1 MNDYKIDCVGRIQQS
16 FGLNGDFNS
25 EFGSCSSQYFDI
37 IQASNMASCNQPL
50 AIASGG
56 GMEQEPHTGQI
67 KSSSSI
73 ISRFESP
80 ASAFYATEICMGF
93 PQYDRLVGNPSLI
106 SQFSKI
112 SDVEFPL
119 YQAPKQNLFLASLA
133 NQPAPNFELSNPL
146 QAMLISHV
154 SRDQCIRSPEKSN
167 KIPCGNFLGSSFLPI
182 EQPKLFIDAAA
193 SPSIPSK
200 GNQDQ
205 TDSCASYNLPATQII
220 FSSQQE
226 MLSPTLSA
234 GSLLTS
240 SGNSTSNGPVV
251 SSKTRIRWTQEL
263 HEKFVE
269 CVNRLGGAE
278 KATPKAILRLMES
291 DGLTIFHV
299 KSHLQ
304 KYRIAKYMPQST
316 QGKSEKRT
324 NVEHVHLD
332 AKTGSQIREAL
343 QLQLDVQRHLHEQ
356 LEIQRKLQLRI
367 EEQGKQLK
375 MMFDQQQKTSGTMYH
390 SSREPNGVHC
400 SVTNF
405 GGSEKNSFNF
415 QQHGRHLFDVPV
427 SCLNFD
433 SQNFLF
439 QYSGDNSGPLFG
451 NVVDSFLSR
460 NEDTFCE
467 GYGELY
473 EHFRNEHDNILEDAA
488 SAPVNRSA
496 GSFSML
502 EEALRISS
510 E

>member
-1 MNDYKIDCVGRIQQS
+1 MNEYRIDCVGRIQQS
-16 FGLNGDFNS
+16 YGLNGDLSS
-25 EFGSCSSQYFDI
+25 EFGNCSSQCFDI
-37 IQASNMASCNQPL
+37 IQASHMGTCNQPL
-50 AIASGG
+50 AMASGG
-56 GMEQEPHTGQI
+56 FEEEPHIGQT

-119 YQAPKQNLFLASLA
+119 YQSPRQNLFLASLA

-146 QAMLISHV
+146 QAMLLSHV
-154 SRDQCIRSPEKSN
+154 NSDQCVRSPEKSN
-167 KIPCGNFLGSSFLPI
+167 KISSGNFPGSSFLPI
-182 EQPKLFIDAAA
+182 EQPKLFIGDAS
-193 SPSIPSK
+193 SPSVPCI

-205 TDSCASYNLPATQII
+205 RDCCGSYNLPAAQIS

-240 SGNSTSNGPVV
+240 SGNSSSNGPVV

-324 NVEHVHLD
+324 NVENVHLD
-332 AKTGSQIREAL
+332 AKTCCDSNQLSFLFFIASGLQIREAL
-343 QLQLDVQRHLHEQ
+343 QLQLDVQRRLHEQ

-375 MMFDQQQKTSGTMYH
+375 MMFDQTA
-390 SSREPNGVHC
+390 
-400 SVTNF
+400 
-405 GGSEKNSFNF
+405 
-415 QQHGRHLFDVPV
+415 
-427 SCLNFD
+427 
-433 SQNFLF
+433 
-439 QYSGDNSGPLFG
+439 
-451 NVVDSFLSR
+451 
-460 NEDTFCE
+460 EDK
-467 GYGELY
+467 
-473 EHFRNEHDNILEDAA
+473 
-488 SAPVNRSA
+488 
-496 GSFSML
+496 
-502 EEALRISS
+502 
-510 E
+510 